1 MEDFLDT
8 AIDRNAPAVLSLPS
22 AGMFRN
28 HKTRLLR
35 RCDGGFW
42 VEGIAAELPLIES
55 LIRSGEPVGISF
67 KVGTRAVNCLCPLR
81 ELHRAYPLSVGNAIL
96 AIRVERPSNL
106 KAVQRRADFRV
117 TVNPKDNFRVTV
129 WRIGDHAEL
138 EVEPKSEPLNTI
150 VRDLSV
156 GGVGVIF
163 VGQDGQPPK
172 VTDLDRLRVVMTY
185 EHERQ
190 FIIEGTCTTPRRIG
204 ETHHW
209 TAGIKFVGLQSQM
222 TGRQILSDLARIV
235 NSLQLAD
242 RRRSAA

>member
-28 HKTRLLR
+28 HKSRFLR

-42 VEGIAAELPLIES
+42 VEGITTELPLIES

-67 KVGTRAVNCLCPLR
+67 KAGSRGVNCVAPLR
-81 ELHRAYPLSVGNAIL
+81 ELNRTFTLHEGTTIM
-96 AIRVERPSNL
+96 AIRVERPATV

-117 TVNPKDNFRVTV
+117 TVNPKDNFRVLI
-129 WRIGDHAEL
+129 WRIGDHADL
-138 EVEPKSEPLNTI
+138 EVEPTSPPLQTI

-163 VGQDGQPPK
+163 VGRDGQPPK

-185 EHERQ
+185 GSEKQ
-190 FIIEGTCTTPRRIG
+190 FVVEGSCTTPRRVG
-204 ETHHW
+204 ETDQW
-209 TAGIKFVGLQSQM
+209 TAGIRFVGLQSRM

-235 NSLQLAD
+235 NSLQLAE
-242 RRRSAA
+242 RRRAAA